1 MEKITPEIVI
11 AKNKERFQILKQLRE
26 NLEKPNVANSLVLKS
41 LKDLLDFPDIT
52 AKEINVNKTF
62 II

>member
-1 MEKITPEIVI
+1 MEKITLEIVT
-11 AKNKERFQILKQLRE
+11 KNKERFQRLKELRD
-26 NLEKPNVANSLVLKS
+26 NLEKPNIRSNLVTQHLKN
-41 LKDLLDFPDIT
+41 LLDFSEVT